1 MNEPPTSSPE
11 APNTENTNQIASG
24 VVTAVSTA
32 TPAAITASN
41 SGAPLAQARAAFKS
55 NAFASVPTSIASL
68 KASNS
73 SLNAPAPAPIPAP
86 VVMAPVTGAVP
97 SVTAPGPTVAPIA
110 STTAPNTA
118 VSSTTVPSITPVT
131 ASAPVPSG
139 VSTTTG
145 PGMNGTRGIGAAITT
160 AAPTSASTQL
170 PSIGAAV
177 IGAAVTVPIC
187 TIRWPKNS
195 SKTPSD
201 TESICDT
208 IGLRKSSAVDALLRK
223 LDLFWENGSVIP
235 YSFIGG
241 TAGQQTKFNLNINNW
256 ANIMN
261 YRFMQVASAGFVRV
275 SFDPNAGSWSYIG
288 QAARE
293 APPSEA
299 TVNIVLSDTYTLTAS
314 EASLALHLLCHMLG
328 MMHEHPGPGNGGS
341 ATLDEQAVYSCYQQ
355 CFGWDSQTTKT
366 QILDVYNSKGVS
378 NYDTVRPSS
387 LMRYPIP
394 AVLTT
399 QQMNVLLPEGSG
411 VPGVDLSYLMANYPM
426 SNVAPTQLV
435 DDATAQ
441 AMADAQSQGNI
452 RKMRAIFHAY
462 LLSGRLAPPGSPD
475 QPAHGV
481 DPTHP
486 RPEDLGWCATI
497 DPVDSSDIASGTN
510 APSGVQ
516 HGAIRAIPSFISS
529 LFGNTGE
536 LWDPY
541 TVITYGF
548 LNPDKATEYRR
559 TRVRN
564 ALAWYSRNT
573 SLSFQFVD
581 NIHTWD
587 FGQPKR
593 PNLDALNRCN
603 IRIFFGTK
611 DEWKS
616 KSASEPEAVK
626 PRVDLTTVGWAAF
639 GRAQVTATKPA
650 DAPNYLPEF
659 TSFYISNQ
667 AMDKD
672 NDLEVE
678 DLLKSDQTLYH
689 ELGHALGLHHEHA
702 IPNTPIDITKD
713 EFEKDLVGTAF
724 DKHSVMLYSGKL
736 YKASSEQ
743 TSVNSY
749 PSPTD
754 LAMLR
759 LIYPD
764 KPEPTGYTFN
774 SALEEMDF
782 NQLESAIFRDLRNKV
797 FKDGNQISPSDLRKL
812 RTELI
817 DNLKKRPRLARGVTA
832 RPAHPTIH
840 IDTRAELIVKPGFNG
855 RDAFGPVTAD
865 PTPFAYYQYND
876 SDPPESVDPNAGGP
890 SGPAHGAQNN
900 PPLTSGPAPPV
911 QAPGF
916 LHELV
921 TNLKQFFSPGGN
933 QIFTLQFPGRFLD
946 QASYAWDTSS
956 AGVYGQFIK
965 PTAVNEAEFRLVDQ
979 LYDVAPNVGGPN
991 GTNLSIVYEQLL
1003 NNLLPKYVD
1012 NGLAQQQDQI
1022 RQWMIKDVPMTQ
1034 WVGDIMQ
1041 RQQTREQSLA
1051 QAIADSTSS
1060 AGTAAPTADPSDA
1073 TKPPAGMMFGIAN
1086 KSTKNGETLNRIEL
1100 SELLMN
1106 EYLYAKQDWEV
1117 ERDRLIR
1124 QASQGD
1130 IGTPESQRAL
1140 NDLTRQ
1146 LAHITDTRQAQLASK
1161 YSDAVVRGY
1170 SHTIRQY
1177 MGYLDIASPAEAL
1190 QDAKDSLRE
1199 AAMSSLDG
1207 SMKVY
1212 PVQLTPL
1219 DWFAGLSTSFTL
1231 EDLTLNPEIIRT
1243 QIQAKSYEL
1252 DTLTSQL
1259 VSLQMGSR
1267 GDPTDLQNKV
1277 RAAQTALDSAQ
1288 SALSQSYSNNVIAM
1302 AKTCLDAYGK
1312 LDTKTLS
1319 SKVQIAEAVL
1329 ADLPAMM
1336 DTVQTAQDKLT
1347 SSSRALS
1354 QLLAA
1359 QALAEA
1365 TDTKQQQQQIT
1376 LQIQSLSA
1384 DLKELETRWQALTAS
1399 TGGVNPKV
1407 TIADSS
1413 ETVPTGPI
1421 ELPAESSSGGSRWQT
1436 ITFTSNTK
1444 SREASTNS
1452 DSSAS
1457 SQQWSCNL
1465 WFASGSGSSSSS
1477 TATSSST
1484 AKATDDTID
1493 LALRVTMVTVDRG
1506 GWFQPQFFKESK
1518 TFYKVDPD
1526 VTWTSATPDAMP
1538 NILKG
1543 ETPVTGLMPGFPI
1556 AFLIAKDIVIRITHS
1571 SSSSAES
1578 KQADAASAASSGG
1591 LLCFSYSNSHSSSS
1605 TSTSSN
1611 FQSYSNGFIVKI
1623 PGPQILGYMIQLADP
1638 DQTKLMPATLP
1649 TNFFIPD
1656 DEYNKGV
1663 EGGGGPDH
1671 TINPGGSKA
1680 DAPTITQDKLREM
1693 LDKMLNDKIGELFN
1707 EAKGPSEGTSA

>member
-1 MNEPPTSSPE
+1 
-11 APNTENTNQIASG
+11 
-24 VVTAVSTA
+24 
-32 TPAAITASN
+32 
-41 SGAPLAQARAAFKS
+41 
-55 NAFASVPTSIASL
+55 
-68 KASNS
+68 
-73 SLNAPAPAPIPAP
+73 
-86 VVMAPVTGAVP
+86 
-97 SVTAPGPTVAPIA
+97 
-110 STTAPNTA
+110 
-118 VSSTTVPSITPVT
+118 
-131 ASAPVPSG
+131 
-139 VSTTTG
+139 
-145 PGMNGTRGIGAAITT
+145 
-160 AAPTSASTQL
+160 
-170 PSIGAAV
+170 
-177 IGAAVTVPIC
+177 
-187 TIRWPKNS
+187 
-195 SKTPSD
+195 
-201 TESICDT
+201 
-208 IGLRKSSAVDALLRK
+208 
-223 LDLFWENGSVIP
+223 
-235 YSFIGG
+235 
-241 TAGQQTKFNLNINNW
+241 
-256 ANIMN
+256 
-261 YRFMQVASAGFVRV
+261 
-275 SFDPNAGSWSYIG
+275 
-288 QAARE
+288 
-293 APPSEA
+293 
-299 TVNIVLSDTYTLTAS
+299 
-314 EASLALHLLCHMLG
+314 
-328 MMHEHPGPGNGGS
+328 
-341 ATLDEQAVYSCYQQ
+341 
-355 CFGWDSQTTKT
+355 
-366 QILDVYNSKGVS
+366 
-378 NYDTVRPSS
+378 
-387 LMRYPIP
+387 YPIP
-394 AVLTT
+394 AALTT
-399 QQMNVLLPEGSG
+399 QQMGVLLPEGSG
-411 VPGVDLSYLMANYPM
+411 VPGVDLSYLIANYPM

-435 DDATAQ
+435 DAATAQ

-462 LLSGRLAPPGSPD
+462 LLSRRLAPPGSPD

-481 DPTHP
+481 DPNGTENANDDTPHP

-497 DPVDSSDIASGTN
+497 DPVDFPEVSTADTVAAAPSGALQSVFRKLPNDELWDPYTTITYGFLNPAKATQYRKDRMANAFALYSQNTSLSFQLVEGIENWDFNDEATRARCYMRIYFGEPEEGAWIVGWGAPGKTQINTGGPRVIFSPDLTKPRYWVNIIPKWTSLYLNDQPMNQAEEEKLDQLEFYDRNGTLYHEIGHALGLHHEHEHPNAPLKDWTRPVKYWYQNSLAGTKFDKDSIMLYSDYEYKDSATNPHPTNTNGWPSSTDLDILCLLYPDNSDGWTFEYALTNLEFTDEEKDRFMDLRREAIGADDIIVPDALTQLRAELVTNLTTRLRLSRREQTLYNPSELLPSREQRENDRDDGFLPPQNWNVAHGLAPVEQPVWCGVSEVDSSDTASGTN

-548 LNPDKATEYRR
+548 LNPDKATDYRR
-559 TRVRN
+559 KRVQN

-573 SLSFQFVD
+573 SLEFRFVD
-581 NIHTWD
+581 NID
-587 FGQPKR
+587 ALNFGTKAKPI
-593 PNLDALNRCN
+593 LDSLNRCN
-603 IRIFFGTK
+603 IRIFFGTPK
-611 DEWKS
+611 EWKAE
-616 KSASEPEAVK
+616 SASEPKAEA
-626 PRVDLTTVGWAAF
+626 LTVGWAAF
-639 GRAQVTATKPA
+639 GRAQMTATKPA

-659 TSFYISNQ
+659 TSFYINNQ

-672 NDLEVE
+672 DDLEVE

-724 DKHSVMLYSGKL
+724 DKHSVMLYSGRL
-736 YKASSEQ
+736 YKDSSEQ

-764 KPEPTGYTFN
+764 KTEPTGYTFN

-797 FKDGNQISPSDLRKL
+797 FKDGNQISQSDLRKL

-832 RPAHPTIH
+832 RPAHPTFH
-840 IDTRAELIVKPGFNG
+840 IDTRAELIVKPEFNG

-956 AGVYGQFIK
+956 AGIYGQFIK
-965 PTAVNEAEFRLVDQ
+965 PIAVNEAEFRLVDQ

-1060 AGTAAPTADPSDA
+1060 AGAAAPTADPSDA

-1526 VTWTSATPDAMP
+1526 ITWTSATPDAMP

-1656 DEYNKGV
+1656 DDYNKGV

-1671 TINPGGSKA
+1671 TINPGGPKA